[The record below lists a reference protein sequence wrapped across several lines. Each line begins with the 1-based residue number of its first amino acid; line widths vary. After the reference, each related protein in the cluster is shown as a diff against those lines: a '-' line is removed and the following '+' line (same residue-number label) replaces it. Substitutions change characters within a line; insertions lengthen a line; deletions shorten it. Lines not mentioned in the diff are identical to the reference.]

1 MSHRMDDRFSF
12 PHRLAHDTYSQHKPR
27 RSELET
33 RKTSTDMSSTI
44 PRSEKCNEKELMHG
58 LNDRLAGFIEK
69 VHQLEQ
75 HNQLLEREIED
86 IRGKVK
92 PASCLEEE
100 YGPELRRLRQLV
112 QDITHQ
118 KNQIEIEHHSL
129 EEDLSTLRRQH
140 ERETESRSEAES
152 NLMVLKK
159 DMSDAYQAKLL
170 LDRKVEFLVD
180 EINFLKGNHEAE
192 VSEMFD
198 QIQNAQVKFKA
209 HEFGHSDVTAA
220 LRDIRRQLEGHTV
233 SDVKQAGESFRAQFA
248 RLTEAAEAKREA
260 LKASQQEIQ
269 EYKRRLQA
277 KSIEMDCAKGT
288 REALEKQLH
297 DVEDRHKEELIH
309 YQNTIKELEN
319 ELINSKF
326 DMSGYLRE
334 YHDLLNVKMALD
346 VEILSYRKL
355 LCGEEARLSAISDP
369 HVPLPNIYHQSP
381 IYTLPSF
388 SRPGVTQ
395 RRAEPKYKFV
405 EEIITETT
413 REIEMTE
420 FEETGSEQT
429 DVGTDEQECGK
440 SERGGSKE
448 EGDHKDSR
456 QDEGNQMSDS
466 QQSQVASDE
475 RLEREDDDAKIADD
489 VEDDNKA
496 QNSTEESQTA
506 AVLLS
511 GENMDREEDNNK
523 AVENTKN
530 KTAEIEI
537 PNQPDISSK
546 LHDLKVGESEE
557 SLMKSEEDKQ
567 GSTKVEN
574 SISVHNIKPADE
586 TLVPA
591 SEESDKTQQHSGAI
605 QVQEKTDELT
615 REAKTNVLIE
625 KEESIEI
632 PKETSAAKENEEKE
646 VTYTEQKEITKDDPA
661 KVVEED
667 TKSTEDATHE
677 SSKHQDESPS
687 PKSTEKAE
695 GQQPKSGDKTQITS
709 SALQKKKTA
718 ETKELQ
724 QAPADSSQIQSYNL
738 TV

>member
-1 MSHRMDDRFSF
+1 MDDRFGF

-33 RKTSTDMSSTI
+33 RKTSTDMSSTF

-118 KNQIEIEHHSL
+118 KNQIEIEHHNL

-170 LDRKVEFLVD
+170 LDRKVESLVD

-269 EYKRRLQA
+269 EYKKRLQA

-319 ELINSKF
+319 ELINCKF

-369 HVPLPNIYHQSP
+369 HVPLPHIYHQSP

-429 DVGTDEQECGK
+429 DVGKDEQECGK

-475 RLEREDDDAKIADD
+475 RLEMEDDDAKIADD
-489 VEDDNKA
+489 MEDDNKA

-511 GENMDREEDNNK
+511 GENMDREVDNNK

-546 LHDLKVGESEE
+546 LNDLKVGESEE
-557 SLMKSEEDKQ
+557 NLIKSEEDKQ
-567 GSTKVEN
+567 GSTKEEN

-591 SEESDKTQQHSGAI
+591 SEESDKTQQHSGVI
-605 QVQEKTDELT
+605 QVQEETDELT
-615 REAKTNVLIE
+615 GEAKTNVLIE

-646 VTYTEQKEITKDDPA
+646 VTYTEQKEMTKDDPA
-661 KVVEED
+661 KVEEED

-687 PKSTEKAE
+687 PDSSEKAE

-709 SALQKKKTA
+709 SALQKEKTA

-724 QAPADSSQIQSYNL
+724 EAPADSSQIQS
-738 TV
+738 